1 MDDTGAISKTNE
13 NSAAAAKADTTS
25 SDAIHES
32 SDRGDAIPSA
42 ILEKGIIYFFYRASV
57 ASAEETATTASEVA
71 RSYIVLR
78 PLPASAS
85 LGSGAIPDLNNARL
99 LALPKKVLPKSGR
112 DRFLVFVEKAGASIQ
127 TLKDDFL
134 KGSDYDTATL
144 GSRHAPAVT
153 PIGEG
158 VYCITSTGRASH
170 LAYMLT
176 IPSELGTVQEEL
188 GLAQQGSFGLSLKNP
203 EAPGP
208 ANASLPQ
215 GPGWPEEFQK
225 EFRGLRWM
233 PAQPKHLEYANAQML
248 LIGEGH
254 GDVEKAGEEKKEE
267 GKESVVEEM
276 EKLEEEDAERV
287 QGLKGDDAVF
297 KDLKISHEGVPQ
309 VADELVMGKRGKRS
323 HRYGAMKGME
333 GRMDDAFRYHSCSKV
348 RVLSSSIIVQYQT
361 MIIHQFHVLSTRAEV
376 LHVC

>member
-1 MDDTGAISKTNE
+1 V
-13 NSAAAAKADTTS
+13 TTDHPTS
-25 SDAIHES
+25 
-32 SDRGDAIPSA
+32 
-42 ILEKGIIYFFYRASV
+42 
-57 ASAEETATTASEVA
+57 ASEVA

-85 LGSGAIPDLNNARL
+85 LGSGAIPDLKNARL

-144 GSRHAPAVT
+144 GSRHSPAVT

-215 GPGWPEEFQK
+215 GPGWPEELQK

-254 GDVEKAGEEKKEE
+254 GDVEKAGEKQEE

-276 EKLEEEDAERV
+276 EKLEEEDTERV

-297 KDLKISHEGVPQ
+297 KDLKISHEEYPK
-309 VADELVMGKRGKRS
+309 L
-323 HRYGAMKGME
+323 
-333 GRMDDAFRYHSCSKV
+333 
-348 RVLSSSIIVQYQT
+348 QT
-361 MIIHQFHVLSTRAEV
+361 SW
-376 LHVC
+376 

>member
-1 MDDTGAISKTNE
+1 MDDTGAITKTDD
-13 NSAAAAKADTTS
+13 NSAAGAKANTTTS
-25 SDAIHES
+25 SNAVHES
-32 SDRGDAIPSA
+32 SDRAEAIPSA
-42 ILEKGIIYFFYRASV
+42 ILEKGIIYFFFRGSV
-57 ASAEETATTASEVA
+57 TTDHPTSASEVA

-144 GSRHAPAVT
+144 GPRHTPAVT

-215 GPGWPEEFQK
+215 GPAWPEELQK

-254 GDVEKAGEEKKEE
+254 GDVEKAGEEKQEE

-276 EKLEEEDAERV
+276 EKLEEEDTERV

-297 KDLKISHEGVPQ
+297 KDLKISHEEYPK
-309 VADELVMGKRGKRS
+309 L
-323 HRYGAMKGME
+323 
-333 GRMDDAFRYHSCSKV
+333 
-348 RVLSSSIIVQYQT
+348 QT
-361 MIIHQFHVLSTRAEV
+361 SW
-376 LHVC
+376 